1 MSMRITVRVPDDLGD
16 IVKAT
21 TDNVSAYVTEALRE
35 KIARDRR
42 RKARQNILDGIR
54 DYEGPGVQEGAEE
67 QPRCA
72 RKVGLVTRLR
82 MRLGRRTLS
91 FL

>member
-1 MSMRITVRVPDDLGD
+1 MRITVRVPDDLGD
-16 IVKAT
+16 TVKAS

-54 DYEGPGVQEGAEE
+54 DYEGPGAHEGAEE
-67 QPRCA
+67 QLHQER
-72 RKVGLVTRLR
+72 RDSE
-82 MRLGRRTLS
+82 RTLS
-91 FL
+91 

>member
-1 MSMRITVRVPDDLGD
+1 MRITVRVPDDLGD

-67 QPRCA
+67 QLRGGSGGTVIGRA
-72 RKVGLVTRLR
+72 HDWTGYGLLFSSR
-82 MRLGRRTLS
+82 
-91 FL
+91 